1 MIEIRGLR
9 KTYATR
15 GGRVA
20 AVRGIDHDVP
30 EHSFCVLLG
39 PSGCGK
45 TTVLRCVAGLE
56 EPDEGEIK
64 LGGQPVYSSA
74 RDLYVPPERRDIGMV
89 FQSYAVWPHMNVF
102 QVVAYPLTDGRRRVP
117 KQAVAER
124 VQRALEL
131 VQLGGL
137 ASRPVTDLSGGQQQR
152 VALARALVAEPGV
165 LLMDEPLSN
174 LDARLREDMRAEI
187 RRLSRQLG
195 LTILYVTHDQAE
207 ALSLADQVCVV
218 HAGEIVDRGAPEQV
232 YASPANRY
240 SAEFVGRSLFLPGRV
255 RGDGTV
261 ESALGTIALGTPLPE
276 GCEPGSAVTLAMRP
290 EHVVVPADALTDGLV
305 VEGTVVDRLFL
316 GESLQ
321 YDVTVGEV
329 ALSLRLATGTT
340 AEPGDRLRL
349 GFPANHWH
357 IFPAEPA

>member
-1 MIEIRGLR
+1 
-9 KTYATR
+9 
-15 GGRVA
+15 
-20 AVRGIDHDVP
+20 
-30 EHSFCVLLG
+30 
-39 PSGCGK
+39 
-45 TTVLRCVAGLE
+45 
-56 EPDEGEIK
+56 
-64 LGGQPVYSSA
+64 
-74 RDLYVPPERRDIGMV
+74 
-89 FQSYAVWPHMNVF
+89 
-102 QVVAYPLTDGRRRVP
+102 
-117 KQAVAER
+117 
-124 VQRALEL
+124 
-131 VQLGGL
+131 
-137 ASRPVTDLSGGQQQR
+137 VTDLSGGQQQR

-232 YASPANRY
+232 YAAPANRY

-349 GFPANHWH
+349 GFPPNRWH
-357 IFPAEPA
+357 IFPGEPA